1 MIQYI
6 IAAGFGLW
14 LGSQSKKSKK
24 SYAHGGEV
32 DYDEIIQSISE
43 IRYDKLPPI
52 KERTM
57 SDKAYNKILNN
68 ATKDAIRTLYTIYN
82 VDIYDLQ
89 KATKQKG
96 GSYYKAFVDL
106 YGENLKYA
114 HGGEIEYDNDENEA
128 VGNFLL
134 TTKDGK
140 EILKKSKNS
149 SQLEKAVV
157 DYHSKKGI
165 PNWEFE
171 DDEDEGIDWVTFGD
185 LYDSIKDHY
194 AKGGMTEHGLEI
206 GDKIISEKDNS
217 VLVWGQDEKG
227 KIKKNASI
235 VNLDKGTR
243 KNFAKGGKMQGYDD
257 RLDESLS
264 MRDGAGRKK
273 QQSKKDRRDES
284 AGMEKSMGRRKYA
297 SVGTMDKVKTLPK
310 PAKDFIAY
318 VTDMAGDTT
327 LKYSKTFQG
336 ANRMMQNMLKKNQD
350 VSTHGVSK
358 YDPFYGTWIGKM
370 FFEPIKGFAKGGQ
383 MQGYNARGDEELG
396 MTDGKESRFQQ
407 SKKDR
412 RDEMKGENRSAGN
425 KTYGSFEKGGETD
438 FIQQVVDSP
447 DFRKGA
453 FTKKAKSR
461 DLTTQEFMKKV
472 LKNPDKYDER
482 TRKQAQFMKNITS

>member
-114 HGGEIEYDNDENEA
+114 
-128 VGNFLL
+128 
-134 TTKDGK
+134 
-140 EILKKSKNS
+140 
-149 SQLEKAVV
+149 
-157 DYHSKKGI
+157 
-165 PNWEFE
+165 
-171 DDEDEGIDWVTFGD
+171 
-185 LYDSIKDHY
+185 
-194 AKGGMTEHGLEI
+194 KGGVTEHGLQK
-206 GDKIISEKDNS
+206 GDTIIEDIFWKNKAVVKPKKGEKIIVD
-217 VLVWGQDEKG
+217 
-227 KIKKNASI
+227 
-235 VNLDKGTR
+235 LDKGKR
-243 KNFAKGGKMQGYDD
+243 FADFAKGGKMQGYDD

-273 QQSKKDRRDES
+273 QQGRKDRRDES

-318 VTDMAGDTT
+318 VIDMAGNTT

-358 YDPFYGTWIGKM
+358 YDPFYGTRVGKM
-370 FFEPIKGFAKGGQ
+370 FFEPIKGFAKGG
-383 MQGYNARGDEELG
+383 MTEHGLEIGDKIVSEK
-396 MTDGKESRFQQ
+396 DKEVLVYGGDKKF
-407 SKKDR
+407 SKVNLD
-412 RDEMKGENRSAGN
+412 KGIRANFA
-425 KTYGSFEKGGETD
+425 KGGETN

-461 DLTTQEFMKKV
+461 DLTTEEFMKKV